1 MEEKKEPTERV
12 ILHVDMDAFYASIEQ
27 RDDPSLQ
34 GRPVIVGAD
43 PKHGT
48 GRGVVAAC
56 SYEARKF
63 GVHSALPIGRA
74 WKLCPEGAFVRPRMQ
89 RYVEVSHEIM
99 EVLQRFTNLVE
110 PLSIDEAFLDI
121 TGSRTLFGAPIQ
133 IARAVKKQ
141 IREATGLTASAGVGP
156 NKFIAKIASDLR
168 KPDGLVVVEPGE
180 EESFLRDLPISRLWG
195 VGPKTE
201 KRLLEMGLRTIGA
214 LRDRKQQELTE
225 VLGSNLGA
233 HLWQLALGRD
243 ERPVIPNW
251 EPKSV
256 SNETTFEEDTRDREL
271 LAKTIRKLAEN
282 VGRRLR
288 RDNYRARKVTLKI
301 RFEPFETHTRQVSV
315 KKPLDS
321 DDEITRLA
329 LSLFGQF
336 SLDRRVR
343 LIGVGTGEI
352 VRPGEGP
359 MQLGL
364 FDEPLK
370 SGVIDRTVDAIRD
383 RFGDDLIKRGGTRE

>member
-1 MEEKKEPTERV
+1 MNDAPERF

-43 PKHGT
+43 PRHGQ

-63 GVHSALPIGRA
+63 GVRSALPIGRA
-74 WKLCPEGAFVRPRMQ
+74 WKLCPDGVFVRPRMQ
-89 RYVEVSHEIM
+89 RYIEVSHEIM
-99 EVLQRFTNLVE
+99 EILQRFTNLVE

-121 TGSRTLFGAPIQ
+121 TGSRTLFGAPMQ
-133 IARAVKKQ
+133 IARAIKKE
-141 IREATGLTASAGVGP
+141 IRETTGLTASAGVGP
-156 NKFIAKIASDLR
+156 NKFIAKIASDLK
-168 KPDGLVVVEPGE
+168 KPDGLVVVESGE
-180 EESFLRDLPISRLWG
+180 VENFLRDLPISRLWG

-201 KRLLEMGLRTIGA
+201 DRLLEIGLRTIGDVREREPEA
-214 LRDRKQQELTE
+214 LAQL
-225 VLGSNLGA
+225 LGNNLGA
-233 HLWQLALGRD
+233 HLRSLALGQD
-243 ERPVIPNW
+243 DRPVIPNW

-271 LAKTIRKLAEN
+271 LVATIRKLAEN

-301 RFEPFETHTRQVSV
+301 RFEPFETHTRQLSV
-315 KKPLDS
+315 KKPIDS
-321 DDEITRLA
+321 DEEITRHA
-329 LSLFGQF
+329 LSLFNQF

-359 MQLGL
+359 TQLGL
-364 FDEPLK
+364 FDEPQR
-370 SGVIDRTVDAIRD
+370 SSVIDRTVDAIRE
-383 RFGDDLIKRGGTRE
+383 RFGDDLIQRGGTRK

>member
-1 MEEKKEPTERV
+1 MTDRA

-27 RDDPSLQ
+27 LDDPRLK

-43 PKHGT
+43 PKGGH

-89 RYVEVSHEIM
+89 RYVEVSAQVM
-99 EVLQRFTNLVE
+99 EVLRQFTNLVE

-121 TGSRTLFGAPIQ
+121 TGSITLFGAPVQ
-133 IARAVKKQ
+133 IARAIKKQ
-141 IREATGLTASAGVGP
+141 IHEATGLTASAGVAP
-156 NKFIAKIASDLR
+156 NKFLAKIASDLK
-168 KPDGLVVVEPGE
+168 KPDGLVVVESEGVE
-180 EESFLRDLPISRLWG
+180 EFLKDLPIARLWG

-201 KRLLEMGLRTIGA
+201 ERLLEMGLHTIGA
-214 LRDRKQQELTE
+214 IRKRTQEDMTRA
-225 VLGSNLGA
+225 LGGNLGV
-233 HLWQLALGRD
+233 HLHELALGHD
-243 ERPVIPNW
+243 DRPVVPDW

-271 LAKTIRKLAEN
+271 LVQTIRRLAES

-288 RDNYRARKVTLKI
+288 RDNYKARKVTLKI
-301 RFEPFETHTRQVSV
+301 RFEPFDTHTRQTSV
-315 KKPLDS
+315 KRPIDG
-321 DDEITRLA
+321 DAEITRLA
-329 LSLFGQF
+329 ISLFDQF
-336 SLDRRVR
+336 ALDRRVR

-352 VRPGEGP
+352 VRPGEEST
-359 MQLGL
+359 QLGL
-364 FDEPLK
+364 FDEPQK
-370 SGVIDRTVDAIRD
+370 DSTIDRTVDKIRE
-383 RFGDDLIKRGGTRE
+383 RFGDDRIRRGMS